1 MKLHL
6 QIFGARL
13 QLLTLTFA
21 QESCSPA
28 GSTGLGA
35 GLLSDLGRS
44 AVGKDMA
51 QAVRKLW
58 QSFGV

>member
-44 AVGKDMA
+44 AVGKELFPPQPLA
-51 QAVRKLW
+51 P
-58 QSFGV
+58 